1 MYFLKKMDKLT
12 DLQLDV
18 INECLEKTKGCINIP
33 MGSGKTLI
41 GLCLGIK
48 INEIL
53 RRNGEPERP
62 ILIVCSKTLLLNW
75 STEIGKFF
83 GDKLPFQ
90 ILHTNYVKELDNFRI
105 KSKFII
111 TTPEVISKTYKESG
125 LDNITSQRVENV
137 FANIKRYFIPEKP
150 YRDINIGTDVIFSTE
165 WSCLIVD
172 EIQNYTNINTMKCRA
187 LMSIYAKN
195 RWGMSGTPFPEPLLD
210 RIFGYYMILN
220 LGVADTLPDMKSHLK
235 NPNYAGL
242 NSTMVVREKIDFTL
256 PNVNEDLV
264 YHDLFEE
271 EVKIY
276 QSMKCI
282 MGHINALVK
291 QYKTEKDSFR
301 ARLFSSYKIA
311 MITYLRQSIICPLI
325 PITSA
330 ALDIS
335 DLENKSQLSQMLM
348 DKIKELQIDSWLDD
362 EESVKSSRIRK
373 MMETIEK
380 YKNDKILMFFTSR
393 ACLDLFKHYIEK
405 KHLTYTLTSDMNVK
419 KRENMVNEFTTNPSP
434 SVMLLTYKMGAEGL
448 NLQAA
453 RTVILA
459 DMYWNYKI
467 CQQALGRCL
476 RKGQLS
482 SYVNV
487 VYYVSNTGI
496 ENIILDKQMNKLE
509 LYNKLKVG
517 SADVTLKK
525 TTLEHILKIVDID
538 KNIELLNGVINFD
551 ESEEVEFVEDDE

>member
-335 DLENKSQLSQMLM
+335 DLENKSQLSQMLL

>member
-83 GDKLPFQ
+83 GDKLQFQ

>member
-1 MYFLKKMDKLT
+1 VYFLKKMDKLT

>member
-1 MYFLKKMDKLT
+1 
-12 DLQLDV
+12 
-18 INECLEKTKGCINIP
+18 
-33 MGSGKTLI
+33 
-41 GLCLGIK
+41 
-48 INEIL
+48 
-53 RRNGEPERP
+53 
-62 ILIVCSKTLLLNW
+62 
-75 STEIGKFF
+75 
-83 GDKLPFQ
+83 
-90 ILHTNYVKELDNFRI
+90 
-105 KSKFII
+105 
-111 TTPEVISKTYKESG
+111 
-125 LDNITSQRVENV
+125 
-137 FANIKRYFIPEKP
+137 
-150 YRDINIGTDVIFSTE
+150 
-165 WSCLIVD
+165 
-172 EIQNYTNINTMKCRA
+172 
-187 LMSIYAKN
+187 
-195 RWGMSGTPFPEPLLD
+195 
-210 RIFGYYMILN
+210 
-220 LGVADTLPDMKSHLK
+220 
-235 NPNYAGL
+235 
-242 NSTMVVREKIDFTL
+242 
-256 PNVNEDLV
+256 
-264 YHDLFEE
+264 
-271 EVKIY
+271 
-276 QSMKCI
+276 
-282 MGHINALVK
+282 
-291 QYKTEKDSFR
+291 
-301 ARLFSSYKIA
+301 
-311 MITYLRQSIICPLI
+311 
-325 PITSA
+325 
-330 ALDIS
+330 
-335 DLENKSQLSQMLM
+335 
-348 DKIKELQIDSWLDD
+348 
-362 EESVKSSRIRK
+362 